1 MQYFKLFIKQADIV
15 IFSDYGKA
23 LFIEDDFCQKLIKL
37 ANKEKKKIIVDPK
50 GNNFEKYKGSFF
62 ITPNAKEA
70 FNATNIEPK
79 NNNLAE
85 QSGKYIIEKKWSQN
99 ILLTRG
105 ENGLSLI
112 EKNNTYHLKSKAEE
126 VFDVTGA
133 GDTVIS
139 LATILFYLDLPE
151 KFIAEMC
158 NLAGGITCMKS
169 GVNAINLKELLE
181 NAERNNLDVY
191 L

>member
-1 MQYFKLFIKQADIV
+1 M
-15 IFSDYGKA
+15 A
-23 LFIEDDFCQKLIKL
+23 LES
-37 ANKEKKKIIVDPK
+37 KEKQKIIVDPK

-105 ENGLSLI
+105 EPTLYAAIKQNIPRLPVVEIKSINPINWRSLSIQGLLRI
-112 EKNNTYHLKSKAEE
+112 EKIDKLKSELCNK
-126 VFDVTGA
+126 
-133 GDTVIS
+133 
-139 LATILFYLDLPE
+139 ILIALPP
-151 KFIAEMC
+151 
-158 NLAGGITCMKS
+158 T
-169 GVNAINLKELLE
+169 NAPI
-181 NAERNNLDVY
+181 
-191 L
+191 